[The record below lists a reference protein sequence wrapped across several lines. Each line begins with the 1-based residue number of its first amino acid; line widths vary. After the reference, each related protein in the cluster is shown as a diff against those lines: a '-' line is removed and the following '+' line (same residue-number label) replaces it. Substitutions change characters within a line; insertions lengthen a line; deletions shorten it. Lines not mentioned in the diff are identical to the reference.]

1 MRNCKHAREVAPC
14 EGGRHYYFYVE
25 VVCPACGD
33 VEVLRGLSSVS
44 FEEDVRLRIS
54 PYRMSCRRCRHSFTW
69 EVL

>member
-33 VEVLRGLSSVS
+33 VEVLRGLSGVS
-44 FEEDVRLRIS
+44 FEEDVRLNATKRDLTRASI
-54 PYRMSCRRCRHSFTW
+54 R
-69 EVL
+69 